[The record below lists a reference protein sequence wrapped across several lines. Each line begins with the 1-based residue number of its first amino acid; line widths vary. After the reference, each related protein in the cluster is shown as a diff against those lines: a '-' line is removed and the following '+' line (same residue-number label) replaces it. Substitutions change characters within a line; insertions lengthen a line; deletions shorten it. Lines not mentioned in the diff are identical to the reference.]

1 MLKALDHNPRFHLI
15 RPMPFATAPRL
26 HNLALPDNPIPAIRH
41 ASSLHL
47 LARTF
52 WQTRHPSETREVNGA

>member
-1 MLKALDHNPRFHLI
+1 
-15 RPMPFATAPRL
+15 MPFATAPRL
-26 HNLALPDNPIPAIRH
+26 HNLELPDNPIPAIRH